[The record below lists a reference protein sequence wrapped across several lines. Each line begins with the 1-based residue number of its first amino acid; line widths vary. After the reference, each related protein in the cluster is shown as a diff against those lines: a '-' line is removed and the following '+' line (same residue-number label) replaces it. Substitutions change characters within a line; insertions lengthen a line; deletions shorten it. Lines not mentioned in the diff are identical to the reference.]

1 MAANPRHYWTAEEF
15 LAFEAASKFKHEL
28 VNGEVYDMTGGTGDH
43 SQISASAII
52 SVGRQLDNSSC
63 TVNTSDMMLKVSN
76 DRYLY
81 PDMSVVCGQP
91 FYEDDSRLVLL
102 NPTLVVEVTSQTT
115 ATYDRG
121 YEARVLSADT
131 IGASLSH
138 HRSAPNLRRNLYAQG
153 KRLAD
158 SNLYRDRRHYPA
170 GNAQLRTS
178 FVAGL
183 SRNQHDGDGSGLS
196 ADLAQQ
202 QSQCSQSCP

>member
-102 NPTLVVEVTSQTT
+102 NPTLVVEVTSHTT

-121 YEARVLSADT
+121 LKREFYQQIPSVQAYLIIDQHRIFAEIYTRKESGWLIQTFTEIDDIIPLEMLNCELPLSQVYRGINMTETEAD
-131 IGASLSH
+131 
-138 HRSAPNLRRNLYAQG
+138 
-153 KRLAD
+153 
-158 SNLYRDRRHYPA
+158 
-170 GNAQLRTS
+170 
-178 FVAGL
+178 
-183 SRNQHDGDGSGLS
+183 
-196 ADLAQQ
+196 
-202 QSQCSQSCP
+202 

>member
-43 SQISASAII
+43 SRISASAII
-52 SVGRQLDNSSC
+52 SIGRQLDNSSC

-91 FYEDDSRLVLL
+91 FYEDDRRLVLL

-121 YEARVLSADT
+121 LKREFYQQIPSVQAYLIIDQHRIFAEIYTRKESGWLIQTFTEIDDIIPLEMLNCELPMSQVYRGINMTETEAD
-131 IGASLSH
+131 
-138 HRSAPNLRRNLYAQG
+138 
-153 KRLAD
+153 
-158 SNLYRDRRHYPA
+158 
-170 GNAQLRTS
+170 
-178 FVAGL
+178 
-183 SRNQHDGDGSGLS
+183 
-196 ADLAQQ
+196 
-202 QSQCSQSCP
+202 